1 MYHPVQFTKDKIFW
15 HLFSH
20 KKTGIVA
27 DVEKKLI
34 KSTSSQHI
42 KLTVIQICHIVS
54 QTARI
59 SKYGFTLTTAITAVD
74 IAMIFQ
80 F

>member
-1 MYHPVQFTKDKIFW
+1 MYHPVQFTKDEIFW
-15 HLFSH
+15 LPFSH
-20 KKTGIVA
+20 KKKGIAA

-42 KLTVIQICHIVS
+42 NLTVIQICHIVS
-54 QTARI
+54 QAARI
-59 SKYGFTLTTAITAVD
+59 LKYGFTLTNAITAVD